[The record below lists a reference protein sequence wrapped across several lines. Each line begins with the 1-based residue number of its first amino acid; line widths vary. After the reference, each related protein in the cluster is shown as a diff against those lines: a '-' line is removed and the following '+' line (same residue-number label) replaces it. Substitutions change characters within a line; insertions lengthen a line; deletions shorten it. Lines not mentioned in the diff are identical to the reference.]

1 MMNINGDGDMNSPLT
16 PRARNRLISAMTD
29 AERKAWRDIN
39 SFIASKNGYTLSRP
53 PGGGR
58 SSPAPPIVAPPGLDA
73 RTKPARLGNKKKLD
87 TLKKDERLVDAV
99 DTLKKD
105 EKLVDAARDSA
116 ENHAAEVE
124 AQDRARLVRV

>member
-16 PRARNRLISAMTD
+16 PRARNRLFSAMTSE
-29 AERKAWRDIN
+29 ERKAYRDIN

-87 TLKKDERLVDAV
+87 TLKKDEKLVDAV

-116 ENHAAEVE
+116 ENHAAEV
-124 AQDRARLVRV
+124 V

>member
-1 MMNINGDGDMNSPLT
+1 MNINGDGDMNSPLT

-39 SFIASKNGYTLSRP
+39 SFIASKNGYPLSQP

-87 TLKKDERLVDAV
+87 TLKKEEKLVDAV

-116 ENHAAEVE
+116 ENHAAEV
-124 AQDRARLVRV
+124 V